1 MSKGYKPSFHD
12 VSSEGGIAK
21 LKHDGFKRSEVMG
34 AIHNHTRGM
43 DKKEKREFVRNFMKQ
58 Q

>member
-1 MSKGYKPSFHD
+1 MTKGYKPSFHD
-12 VSSEGGIAK
+12 VSSENGIAK
-21 LKHDGFKRSEVMG
+21 LKKDGFERHEVMG

-43 DKKEKREFVRNFMKQ
+43 DTKTKREFVRNFMKQ